1 MLPSRKPVLRT
12 LVLHR
17 QSIYRII
24 GETKNE
30 AEAMAEAKAEVKA
43 EATRAKADAKWSSTG
58 ASVGAVV
65 GQMRHSGAAAAPL

>member
-12 LVLHR
+12 PVLRR

-24 GETKNE
+24 GETKNGAK

-58 ASVGAVV
+58 ASVGSR
-65 GQMRHSGAAAAPL
+65 GLGPS

>member
-12 LVLHR
+12 PVLPW

-30 AEAMAEAKAEVKA
+30 AKAEAMAEAKAEAKA
-43 EATRAKADAKWSSTG
+43 EVARAKAEAKWSSTG
-58 ASVGAVV
+58 APVGSR
-65 GQMRHSGAAAAPL
+65 GLESS